1 MNFTGFSIYR
11 KYTDGSLLLSQ
22 HIKGNT
28 FSDYRFAV
36 EMVYESWETNIP
48 FTEDVILCPIPDG
61 YDGYNITNP
70 IFCAKDIDT
79 NHEFDRDTF
88 QSKNYGV

>member
-36 EMVYESWETNIP
+36 EMVYESWEKIY
-48 FTEDVILCPIPDG
+48 LLQ
-61 YDGYNITNP
+61 
-70 IFCAKDIDT
+70 
-79 NHEFDRDTF
+79 RM
-88 QSKNYGV
+88 